1 MKTIEFVSAQN
12 VKVEYEL
19 ASTVQR
25 VVATMI
31 DFLAFFVYFMIIST
45 IFNVS
50 LSTFFFGSGTEKFF
64 LLLIIKLPWI
74 FYNPIVEYFTNGQS
88 LGKYIFGIRVVTV
101 NGERL
106 GLREVFTRWIFKGD
120 FLWISA
126 DFFILFWLGIG
137 VLGILFSNTSERK
150 QRIGD
155 VMANTVVIKTKTTVT
170 YSLKDVL
177 SIKSQEN
184 HQPTYP
190 EVIRFTDEDM
200 LLIKNTIQRVRK
212 YPNEETK
219 KFAVELA
226 NKAAELLGLAETPL
240 KRMEFLQTVLQDYI
254 VLTR

>member
-1 MKTIEFVSAQN
+1 MNTIEFVSAQN

-19 ASTVQR
+19 ASTIQR
-25 VVATMI
+25 AVAALIDVVAFVIYYIAISGILGITGGTFNADPGSSM
-31 DFLAFFVYFMIIST
+31 FFT
-45 IFNVS
+45 
-50 LSTFFFGSGTEKFF
+50 
-64 LLLIIKLPWI
+64 LLLIKIPWI

-88 LGKYIFGIRVVTV
+88 LGKYIFGIRVVTM

-126 DFFILFWLGIG
+126 DFFVLFWLG
-137 VLGILFSNTSERK
+137 LGILGIISSSTSERK
-150 QRIGD
+150 QRMGD
-155 VMANTVVIKTKTTVT
+155 VMANTVVIKTKNTVH
-170 YSLKDVL
+170 YSLKDIL
-177 SIKSQEN
+177 SIKSQDT

-200 LLIKNTIQRVRK
+200 LLIKTTIQRVRQ

-219 KFAVELA
+219 NFAIELA
-226 NKAAELLGLAETPL
+226 NKSADILGLEETPP
-240 KRMEFLQTVLQDYI
+240 KRMEFLQTILQDYI